1 MSIAGNMLPDKSAD
15 IIYIKLIG
23 TFIVLIYT

>member
-1 MSIAGNMLPDKSAD
+1 MSIAVNTLPDKSAD
-15 IIYIKLIG
+15 IRYIKLIS